1 MTQPAATKRRRFGR
15 KLPPVGT
22 VLTHHYRRSRRGTI
36 TASVVEAPSFA
47 EGRAS
52 ELQGKLY
59 RSMSAAAQV
68 LTRSAVNGWV
78 FWKW

>member
-22 VLTHHYRRSRRGTI
+22 VVTHHYRRLGRGTI
-36 TASVVEAPSFA
+36 TATVVEAPSFP
-47 EGRAS
+47 EGRAI
-52 ELQGKLY
+52 ELQGRLY
-59 RSMSAAAQV
+59 GTMSAAAQ
-68 LTRSAVNGWV
+68 AVRGGSTNGWV